1 MWALIFN
8 INLYYRNE
16 WEGVEGIAGE
26 PLPRLP
32 NYSDKQGSTGR

>member
-16 WEGVEGIAGE
+16 GVEGITGE